1 MDLILVESPTKAKHI
16 SALLGSNYKV
26 IPTLGHIMDLPS
38 NELAIEVNSGFLP
51 KWVLARGKADIV
63 KRIKEAAKQAD
74 RILIATDPDREGEGI
89 AYHLY
94 TLLPKSLASKATRV
108 EFREITYTGIM
119 QGLQRPRRID
129 FEMAMAQQARRVL
142 DRLTG
147 YEISPFLWQ
156 HIKGQTGLS
165 AGRVQSAALKMLYDR
180 EMEIDAFQSRK
191 YWTFEGVFCD
201 EQRGEDPFH
210 AQLTHFCDSSLRE
223 SLVEN
228 EEKAL
233 AIINSLQNMEY
244 EVEEI
249 VCGKKETHPPA
260 PFITTTLLQAAS
272 SSFGFSPKK
281 TMRIAQELFE
291 GVSIDGKVHGLITY
305 MRTDS
310 PRVSQEAQKSAKE
323 WIQREYGTKYLPERA
338 NDYKVGEQSQDAHEC
353 IRPTS
358 LDITPWELSGYL
370 SSEQLKVY
378 ELIYTRFI
386 QSQMASA
393 VYNEI
398 VVTIRGYSEMDSQ
411 ETATFKASS
420 TKLLF
425 NGWLVMTGKV
435 QENIQPALKHLEEGS
450 VLLLKNVIS
459 QEQRTRPPSRYTS
472 AQLIQ
477 TLEKKGIGRPSTYAT
492 IVDTLQDRHYIEMGK
507 NNHLKITPLGISVIE
522 VLKATFPP
530 ILDYEYT
537 AVMEKK
543 LDQVALGKLEW
554 VQVVQNLY
562 QEIMLA
568 KQGKYKSTQKS
579 VVYSSPIEEDKQRET
594 RKPIEKTNIYVQ
606 EPKVSPKPK
615 INPPPIIKPLPQKQQ
630 KQLQNENKK
639 GGFLQKLLSGFRKK

>member
-38 NELAIEVNSGFLP
+38 NELAIEVDNGFLP

-63 KRIKEAAKQAD
+63 KRIKGAAKQAD

-94 TLLPKSLASKATRV
+94 TLLPKSLARKATRV
-108 EFREITYTGIM
+108 EFREITYTGIL
-119 QGLQRPRRID
+119 QGLQRTRSID

-147 YEISPFLWQ
+147 YEISPFLWR

-180 EMEIDAFQSRK
+180 DVEINAFQSRK
-191 YWTFEGVFCD
+191 YWTFEAVFCD
-201 EQRGEDPFH
+201 VQSCDAPFY

-223 SLVEN
+223 SPVEN

-233 AIINSLQNMEY
+233 AIIQNLQRMEY

-249 VCGKKETHPPA
+249 ACGKKETHPPA
-260 PFITTTLLQAAS
+260 PLITTTLLQAAS

-291 GVSIDGKVHGLITY
+291 GISIDGEVRGLITY

-310 PRVSQEAQKSAKE
+310 PRVSEEAQEAARE
-323 WIQREYGTKYLPERA
+323 WIRREYGTKYLPGRA
-338 NDYKVGEQSQDAHEC
+338 SDYKAAEQSQDAHEC

-358 LDITPWELSGYL
+358 LDITPQDLSGHL

-378 ELIYTRFI
+378 ELIYTKFI
-386 QSQMASA
+386 QSQMASS

-398 VVTIRGYSEMDSQ
+398 VVTIRGSSETDSQ
-411 ETATFKASS
+411 RTATFKAISS
-420 TKLLF
+420 KLLF
-425 NGWLVMTGKV
+425 NGWLVMTDKV
-435 QENIQPALKHLEEGS
+435 QENIQPALEHLEEGS
-450 VLLLKNVIS
+450 ILLLKDLMS
-459 QEQRTRPPSRYTS
+459 QEHHTRPPSRYTS
-472 AQLIQ
+472 AQLIHM
-477 TLEKKGIGRPSTYAT
+477 LEKMGIGRPSTYAT
-492 IVDTLQDRHYIEMGK
+492 IVETLQDRHYIEMGK
-507 NNHLKITPLGISVIE
+507 NNHLMITPLGISVIE

-537 AVMEKK
+537 AVMEKQ

-562 QEIMLA
+562 QEITLA
-568 KQGKYKSTQKS
+568 KQGKNMSTQKS
-579 VVYSSPIEEDKQRET
+579 VVYSSPIEEDKRRET
-594 RKPIEKTNIYVQ
+594 RKPIEKTNIRVQ

-615 INPPPIIKPLPQKQQ
+615 INPPPIIKPLSQKQQ
-630 KQLQNENKK
+630 KQSQNKNKK